1 MFLSLAAAL
10 GTGSWPAARADSAE
24 GTLQVMVSNIR
35 NSRGHSAWPSARG
48 RPSCARIARSTAAH
62 RPSWDRS
69 RSRSRVCCPA
79 PTQQAF
85 HDESDSGQIKLSLL
99 GIPKEGVGFSK
110 DASIRFSE
118 PSFSDAAFQL
128 PTAGGQVSLRLGHF
142 D

>member
-1 MFLSLAAAL
+1 MGSVTITVQSVLP
-10 GTGSWPAARADSAE
+10 GTYA
-24 GTLQVMVSNIR
+24 V
-35 NSRGHSAWPSARG
+35 
-48 RPSCARIARSTAAH
+48 
-62 RPSWDRS
+62 
-69 RSRSRVCCPA
+69 
-79 PTQQAF
+79 QAF